1 MFKPSCNQKFVPS
14 SNDWPSL
21 YTVYIVHPNSFRMT
35 VPLMEKGWSY
45 NIQDT
50 LTLASSHPLCDGPFN
65 RVVWKHAIAQQCLLQ
80 LKLVNFLIHTVY
92 TVYRDS
98 YCIYTVE
105 ILEGSASWF
114 PSRLQWYY
122 WYLLTV
128 YTVHILTSCG
138 GNAVF
143 KSQFTTQKCQHFTF
157 YMKKQKTIEY
167 VSFFIS
173 CTVLKICINLQS

>member
-14 SNDWPSL
+14 SNNWPSL

-65 RVVWKHAIAQQCLLQ
+65 RMVWKHAIAQQCLLQ

-98 YCIYTVE
+98 YCIMYIYCRDSRGFSLMISLEVAVVLLVSINCVYC
-105 ILEGSASWF
+105 ILVQLCCGSG
-114 PSRLQWYY
+114 P
-122 WYLLTV
+122 
-128 YTVHILTSCG
+128 
-138 GNAVF
+138 
-143 KSQFTTQKCQHFTF
+143 
-157 YMKKQKTIEY
+157 
-167 VSFFIS
+167 FFIRIPNPDPH
-173 CTVLKICINLQS
+173 L

>member
-14 SNDWPSL
+14 SNNWPSL

-65 RVVWKHAIAQQCLLQ
+65 RMVWKHAIAQQCLLQ

-122 WYLLTV
+122 WNLLTV
-128 YTVHILTSCG
+128 YTVYSCSCVADRG
-138 GNAVF
+138 RFLSG
-143 KSQFTTQKCQHFTF
+143 SPIRIRTF
-157 YMKKQKTIEY
+157 NTF
-167 VSFFIS
+167 SFP
-173 CTVLKICINLQS
+173 T